1 MSESAE
7 QKTIVA
13 YFRTK
18 YPQYAMSLRVSQS
31 GGFRG
36 KGREGAI
43 RSRNVQSMGGVTG
56 EADIAILLPRG
67 GFGSLLIEHKAADG
81 RYGATPMQLS
91 YLEYHR
97 LQGNC
102 AVLTKGIEEAITAID
117 DYMAGDTGRVPAKDQ
132 TAKG

>member
-1 MSESAE
+1 MQSEAAE

-13 YFRTK
+13 YFRAQ

-43 RSRNVQSMGGVTG
+43 RSNNVQSMGGVTG

-67 GFGSLLIEHKAADG
+67 GFGCLLIEHKAADG
-81 RYGATPMQLS
+81 KHSATHAQLH
-91 YLEYHR
+91 YLEYH
-97 LQGNC
+97 QANGNC
-102 AVLTKGIEEAITAID
+102 AVLTKGIESAIAAID
-117 DYMAGDTGRVPAKDQ
+117 AYMGLDNLQAMTMEQKQ
-132 TAKG
+132 

>member
-1 MSESAE
+1 MSEAAE

-13 YFRTK
+13 YFRAQ

-67 GFGSLLIEHKAADG
+67 GYGSLLIEHKAADG
-81 RYGATPMQLS
+81 RYSATPMQLS

-97 LQGNC
+97 SQGNC
-102 AVLTKGIEEAITAID
+102 AVLTKGIEEAIIAID
-117 DYMAGDTGRVPAKDQ
+117 DYMAGDSSRV
-132 TAKG
+132 